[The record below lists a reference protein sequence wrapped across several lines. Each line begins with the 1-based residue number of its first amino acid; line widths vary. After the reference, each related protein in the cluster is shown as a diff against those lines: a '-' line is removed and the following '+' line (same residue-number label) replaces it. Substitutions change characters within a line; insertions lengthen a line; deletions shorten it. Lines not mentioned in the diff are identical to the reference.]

1 MENVNG
7 TTKDIKIAYIGGGSR
22 GWAWILMSDLAME
35 KSLSGTVYLYDIDSN
50 AAMANEVI
58 GNNILKEYPESARW
72 KYKTANSLKEAL
84 TNADFVI
91 ISILPGTFDEME
103 ADVTLPQEYGI
114 YQPVGDT
121 TGVGG
126 IIRSLRTVPMFKE
139 IALAIMN
146 YSPDAYVI
154 NYTNPMSVCLK
165 TLYSVYPK
173 IKAFGC
179 CHEVFGAQIVLAAA
193 VKKYLNIDMTIHDM
207 HIEVSGINHFTWIS
221 KAVYK
226 NIDLIP
232 LYKRLV
238 EEYKDTG
245 FTDGS
250 DDNWMNNFFK
260 SAHMVKF
267 DLFNRF
273 GIIAAAGDR
282 HLAEFCPGAWYLKDK
297 DQITKLKFNL
307 TPISWRKEDF
317 KNRLEKSS
325 KLASGQE
332 KFDITESGELGVKLI
347 KALLGEKPIR
357 TNLNTVNLGQMP
369 QAPLGTIVET
379 NAYISGL
386 GFEPIL
392 SPTRLPDA
400 VYAMVDR
407 VIKLQELTVKA
418 ALNYDLD
425 LAFQAFILDPL
436 NKLDLI
442 KSRELFDRMIKMT
455 SRYLPKEYF
464 RS

>member
-207 HIEVSGINHFTWIS
+207 DIEVSGINHFTWIS

-297 DQITKLKFNL
+297 DQITKLN
-307 TPISWRKEDF
+307 S
-317 KNRLEKSS
+317 
-325 KLASGQE
+325 
-332 KFDITESGELGVKLI
+332 
-347 KALLGEKPIR
+347 
-357 TNLNTVNLGQMP
+357 
-369 QAPLGTIVET
+369 
-379 NAYISGL
+379 Y
-386 GFEPIL
+386 
-392 SPTRLPDA
+392 
-400 VYAMVDR
+400 
-407 VIKLQELTVKA
+407 
-418 ALNYDLD
+418 
-425 LAFQAFILDPL
+425 
-436 NKLDLI
+436 
-442 KSRELFDRMIKMT
+442 
-455 SRYLPKEYF
+455 
-464 RS
+464 